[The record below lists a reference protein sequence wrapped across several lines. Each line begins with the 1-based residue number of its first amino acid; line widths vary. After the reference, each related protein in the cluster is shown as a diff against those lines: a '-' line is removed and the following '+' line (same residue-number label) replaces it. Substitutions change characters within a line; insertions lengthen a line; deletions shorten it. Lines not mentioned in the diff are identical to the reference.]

1 MIKETLQLFGL
12 SENESKVY
20 EFLLQ
25 NPDSSGTKVKL
36 KTGVANSQVYEILA
50 KLVKKGI
57 VTYKKNTKGKIYKAH
72 DPSILND
79 IMEER
84 KQKIAAKIP
93 YLKNLYNEKGEQTD
107 TAVYEGFH
115 GFKTAMY
122 ALANECP
129 EGETINIIGFSN
141 QVYKNEKL
149 AAVLRDVNKI
159 SKSKNHKF
167 RMILDNRDNEF
178 IKQRKKEGISNLR
191 FMGDNFKSP
200 ASIDIFQDK
209 VYILMWDQTPY
220 VFTIKNKNIAE
231 GFKHYFEFLW
241 NMAKR

>member
-1 MIKETLQLFGL
+1 MDEVLQLFGL

-20 EFLLQ
+20 KFLLQ
-25 NPDSSGTKVKL
+25 NPDSGGTKIKL
-36 KTGVANSQVYEILA
+36 KTGIANSQVYEILA
-50 KLVKKGI
+50 KLVKRGI
-57 VTYKKNTKGKIYKAH
+57 ITYKKNTKGKIYKAH

-79 IMEER
+79 LMEEKR
-84 KQKIAAKIP
+84 QKIAAKIP
-93 YLKNLYNEKGEQTD
+93 YLKSLYKKESKQTD

-122 ALANECP
+122 NLANECP
-129 EGETINIIGFSN
+129 EGETIYIIGFSN

-149 AAVLRDVNKI
+149 AAILRDVNKI
-159 SKSKNHKF
+159 SKSKKHNLK
-167 RMILDNRDNEF
+167 MILDNKENKF
-178 IKQRKKEGISNLR
+178 IEQRKKEGITNLR

-200 ASIDIFQDK
+200 ASIDIFQDT
-209 VYILMWDQTPY
+209 VYILMWDEIPY

-241 NMAKR
+241 NMAKK